1 MSCRYKASQYVALF
15 SLVGETRWFPDNSSW
30 PSFYSRSSSV
40 AGRWLPLSCCQVTV
54 RSDDGVGRLAGRCR
68 LITHDGCCCRRCL
81 CARRHQRRIEF
92 HRRRVD
98 GGVLVQNERWFV
110 RKTHMPRCTSATG
123 SIRQVDL
130 VRAMRQYARDLCFT
144 PVVFVVSKSHGLA
157 DGNRR
162 PMLSRP
168 IIVDS
173 LATFGICQ
181 RALSSRRGRRR

>member
-1 MSCRYKASQYVALF
+1 M
-15 SLVGETRWFPDNSSW
+15 
-30 PSFYSRSSSV
+30 
-40 AGRWLPLSCCQVTV
+40 

-68 LITHDGCCCRRCL
+68 LTMAVAVDVVSALGRG
-81 CARRHQRRIEF
+81 
-92 HRRRVD
+92 D
-98 GGVLVQNERWFV
+98 GGTRDGLSSTGGESTAVSWFRTRGGSLEKPWTPIGV
-110 RKTHMPRCTSATG
+110 HGKTHMPRRTSATG

-130 VRAMRQYARDLCFT
+130 VRAMRQYAHDLCFT

-168 IIVDS
+168 IIIVDS